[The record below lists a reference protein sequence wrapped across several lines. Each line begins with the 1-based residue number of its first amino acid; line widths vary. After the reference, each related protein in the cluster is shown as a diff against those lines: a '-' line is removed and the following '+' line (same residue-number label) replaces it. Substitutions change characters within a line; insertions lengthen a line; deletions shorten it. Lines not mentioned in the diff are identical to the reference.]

1 MRRILNNAISLI
13 VVVIVLFLVIPLH
26 PSVLDVLLILNIS
39 LSIMILMITM
49 NISEPLE
56 FSIFP
61 SLLLIT
67 TLFRLGLN
75 VSSTRL
81 ILKNGGNA
89 GVVIKAFGD
98 LITQGNIVIGI
109 LIFLIIV
116 LVQFIVITKGAE
128 RVSEVAARFTLDA
141 MPGKQMAID
150 ADLSSGLIN
159 EKEARLRRQKIQREA
174 DFYGAMD
181 GATKIVKGDAV
192 MSLIIT
198 VINFVAGLI
207 IGIVQGGGDLS
218 TVLSVYSIATI
229 GDGLVSQL
237 PALMISTATG
247 MIVTRS
253 VSDGSLNTDV
263 ISQFKAQPRAIMATG
278 MILLMLGLFPGT
290 PTLPLLLVGAV
301 LSVGGYWSDH
311 KMALARQ
318 MEEAESARAGEAVP
332 ELQAASEADYYK
344 DINNVYSLLTVEPIE
359 MEFGYSLIPLV
370 DEASGGKLISRI
382 VIFRR
387 QYAQDMGFVI
397 PSIRL
402 HDGASLGTNQYIIKI
417 RGEEVARGEILVDY
431 YLALE
436 PSNPTGEIDGIE
448 TVEPAY
454 GIPSRWILPENKE
467 MAEIY
472 GYTVITPLTVML
484 THLSETIKKHTY
496 ELLNRSETIQLVE
509 HLKQTE
515 PELVADAIPNVVSY
529 ANLEKILKSLLREG
543 IPIKDLATI
552 LEAVVEASGGTR
564 DIDMIT
570 EQVRSALSRTITRRF
585 CENGQLRVVTLDAEV
600 EKKVLAA
607 LTKNDHGVFL
617 ALSPDIM
624 QQIIAQLGE
633 LRKKFNDLSQT
644 PIVLTSQI
652 IRVYLS
658 RMIAQFYPDVYV
670 LSFHEITSSVQ
681 IQAIGNIT
689 LQQQN
694 QPS

>member
-1 MRRILNNAISLI
+1 MKRILSNGISLM
-13 VVVIVLFLVIPLH
+13 VVIIVLFLVLPLR
-26 PSVLDVLLILNIS
+26 PAMLDVLIVFNIA

-49 NISEPLE
+49 NISEALE

-81 ILKNGGNA
+81 ILSEGGNA
-89 GVVIKAFGD
+89 GVVIKAFGN
-98 LITQGNIVIGI
+98 LITQGNIVIGV

-150 ADLSSGLIN
+150 ADLNSGLID
-159 EKEARLRRQKIQREA
+159 EKQARIRRNKIQKEA

-198 VINFVAGLI
+198 VINFVAGFI
-207 IGIVQGGGDLS
+207 IGLVQGGGDVA

-253 VSDGSLNTDV
+253 VSEGSLNTDV
-263 ISQFKAQPRAIMATG
+263 INQFKAQPRAIMATG
-278 MILLMLGLFPGT
+278 VILALMGLIPGT
-290 PTLPLLLVGAV
+290 PTIPLLLVGGA
-301 LSVGGYWSDH
+301 LGVGGFMGDQ
-311 KMALARQ
+311 KMEGERQRQAQEEALAQ
-318 MEEAESARAGEAVP
+318 QPPGEEQPPSEAE
-332 ELQAASEADYYK
+332 YYK

-402 HDGASLGTNQYIIKI
+402 HDGAGLGTNQYIIKI

-436 PSNPTGEIDGIE
+436 PANPAGEIDGIE

-484 THLSETIKKHTY
+484 THLSETVKKHAY
-496 ELLNRSETIQLVE
+496 ELLNRNETMQLVE
-509 HLKQTE
+509 HLKKTE
-515 PELVADAIPNVVSY
+515 PELVADAIPNVITY
-529 ANLEKILKSLLREG
+529 AGLEKILRSLLKEG
-543 IPIKDLATI
+543 IPIKDLGTI
-552 LEAVVEASGGTR
+552 LETVVDASATTH
-564 DIDMIT
+564 DTDMIT
-570 EQVRSALSRTITRRF
+570 EQVRGALSRTITRRF
-585 CENGQLRVVTLDAEV
+585 CENGQLRVVTLDAEL
-600 EKKVLAA
+600 EKKVLGA
-607 LTKNDHGVFL
+607 LSKNEQGVYL

-624 QQIIAQLGE
+624 QQLIAQLGD
-633 LRKKFNDLSQT
+633 LRKKFNELSQT
-644 PIVLTSQI
+644 PVVLTSQI

-658 RMIAQFYPDVYV
+658 RVIAQFYPDVYV
-670 LSFHEITSSVQ
+670 LSFNEITSDVQ
-681 IQAIGNIT
+681 IQAIGNIA
-689 LQQQN
+689 LQPQEKGA
-694 QPS
+694 

>member
-472 GYTVITPLTVML
+472 GYTVITPLTEML

-607 LTKNDHGVFL
+607 LTKNDHGVYL